1 MHSNLKTV
9 LFVLACVG
17 LARDVAAAEWAL
29 KGSLGQALQYNDNIA
44 LSTTDKAAVAGY
56 LLTPSLEATRKT
68 AAIDLGVTA
77 QGNIRRYDDSSWDCD
92 NYNLG
97 SDNSYRT
104 KRSVFSL
111 TGGYSVSCSYTQQLK
126 DTGLLVPSSQ
136 ATSYRIAPAWTWQ
149 WTPRD
154 QLMLNT
160 SYSKTSYSNSVSSVD
175 PSTGLIFSDN
185 ETYSVN
191 LGGNHQWDKHLDLNG
206 KLLFS
211 NVQYSGSSA
220 STQNLF
226 GFQLGGNYKIN
237 RYWAVNAS
245 GGPMLV
251 DSRQSSNSVTSGQ
264 NDSLSVGSVANINL
278 SYDGQLSK
286 FSTGYANSVSPSA
299 IGQTL
304 QSHSLFANYS
314 YRLSRHVSFDL
325 TGNYI
330 HSESIGAQASNNLTG
345 PFKRDYFTAAPSIVW
360 VPAKNW
366 EVRGSYV
373 YRWQDYQQSSTL
385 QNLNAGTT
393 DSNAITISLGYSWD
407 GIRISR

>member
-1 MHSNLKTV
+1 MHYNLKTV
-9 LFVLACVG
+9 LFALACAG

-68 AAIDLGVTA
+68 AAMDLGVTGL
-77 QGNIRRYDDSSWDCD
+77 GNIRRYDDSSWDCD

-149 WTPRD
+149 WTHRD
-154 QLMLNT
+154 QLILST

-175 PSTGLIFSDN
+175 PSTGLIFSGN

-191 LGGNHQWDKHLDLNG
+191 LGGDHQWDKHLTLSG

-211 NVQYSGSSA
+211 NVQYSGSNA

-264 NDSLSVGSVANINL
+264 NNSLSVGSVANINL
-278 SYDGQLSK
+278 SYDGQRSK

-314 YRLSRHVSFDL
+314 YRLSHHFLFDF
-325 TGNYI
+325 TSSYT
-330 HSESIGAQASNNLTG
+330 HSESIGAQTSNTLTG
-345 PFKRDYFTAAPSIVW
+345 QFNRDYFTTAPSIIW
-360 VPAKNW
+360 EPAKNW
-366 EVRGSYV
+366 KVKGSYV

-385 QNLNAGTT
+385 QNLNVGTT
-393 DSNAITISLGYSWD
+393 DSNAVTISLVYSWD